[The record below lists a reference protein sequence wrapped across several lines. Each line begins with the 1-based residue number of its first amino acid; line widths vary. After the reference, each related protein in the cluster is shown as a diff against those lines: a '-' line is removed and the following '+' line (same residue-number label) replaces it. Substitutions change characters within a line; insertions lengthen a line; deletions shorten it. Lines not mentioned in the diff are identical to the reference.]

1 MVVELGVLA
10 EVGVELELLLDGAE
24 VGLGLLDPLDPLEP
38 LEPLDPLLA
47 RATLSVV
54 RAGVA

>member
-1 MVVELGVLA
+1 MVVELDVLA
-10 EVGVELELLLDGAE
+10 EVGVELELLLDAAE
-24 VGLGLLDPLDPLEP
+24 VGLGLLDP

-47 RATLSVV
+47 RATLRVV